1 MISRMLGSGS
11 LNNQSILYEVK
22 QLHNTICQ
30 LIFELNKDNSLTKHP
45 SPLQMRI
52 IKYLIKNREEDV
64 CQKDIQESLNISK
77 AAISLALQA
86 MENKGIIKRVKSLDD
101 GRRVMIKLTDKGI
114 STFDDIEKD
123 MIEVNKRI
131 EESITKDEM
140 EEFIRISHKIKENI
154 RKEV

>member
-1 MISRMLGSGS
+1 MLGSGS